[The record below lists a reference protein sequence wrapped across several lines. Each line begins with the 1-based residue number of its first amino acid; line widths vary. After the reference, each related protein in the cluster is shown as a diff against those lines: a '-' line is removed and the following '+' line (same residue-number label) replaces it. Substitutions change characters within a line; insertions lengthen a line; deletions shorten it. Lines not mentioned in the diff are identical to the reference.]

1 MECYNLQRQA
11 ACLKRSLFDQAC
23 ILFFSSIVVEKI
35 MWFVFVQVLQY
46 SYQYI
51 LCAIGATHFFFFFFF
66 FEINSLLRLCNSTF
80 QSFLSMIYLC
90 YLLFSFEQGVEISVH
105 ATLLFNPFCLSFCSH
120 FILVDR
126 KLRKTWNSKCWIKC
140 VDDIYIEFR
149 IPLDFCANLHLA
161 NWC

>member
-51 LCAIGATHFFFFFFF
+51 LCAIGATLFFFFFWDQLTSEAMQLYFSILSIYDLF
-66 FEINSLLRLCNSTF
+66 VLSFVQLWARSRNQCSCNFTF
-80 QSFLSMIYLC
+80 QSFLSIILQ
-90 YLLFSFEQGVEISVH
+90 SFHISWQK
-105 ATLLFNPFCLSFCSH
+105 AKKNL
-120 FILVDR
+120 
-126 KLRKTWNSKCWIKC
+126 KLKMLN
-140 VDDIYIEFR
+140 
-149 IPLDFCANLHLA
+149 
-161 NWC
+161 